1 MSGTGIA
8 GAVDYQP
15 ATERRGAHCY
25 VCGVPIDNGGH
36 AARAMPH
43 SGTQEPGAAIVCSA
57 ACAADPAFAS
67 PFKEAPLPEP
77 ETPHV
82 RFFVNRWK
90 KTAKFT
96 YTNWRG
102 ETEVRHVVPTE
113 ISHRSTEYYPV
124 PQWIMAGW
132 DKDRQAQREFAMN
145 RMWGLRWMEKAQQ
158 APTSELEQIFGTE
171 RWSEADVQKMTQQE
185 RPALTINSIPMQQT
199 SQVAGADNAETRLVT
214 EPAHDAAPPTEGA
227 VSISDI
233 AAGGLD

>member
-15 ATERRGAHCY
+15 ATERPGARCH

-36 AARAMPH
+36 AARALPH
-43 SGTQEPGAAIVCSA
+43 QKPGVAVVCSA
-57 ACAADPAFAS
+57 TCAADPAFAS
-67 PFKEAPLPEP
+67 PFKEALLPEP

-90 KTAKFT
+90 RTAQFT

-113 ISHRSTEYYPV
+113 ISHQATEYYPV

-145 RMWGLRWMEKAQQ
+145 RMWGLRWMDRRDGATDD
-158 APTSELEQIFGTE
+158 TS
-171 RWSEADVQKMTQQE
+171 
-185 RPALTINSIPMQQT
+185 P
-199 SQVAGADNAETRLVT
+199 QVAGADTAEKPPVT
-214 EPAHDAAPPTEGA
+214 EPAHAVDASVENA
-227 VSISDI
+227 VLNSDVSVS
-233 AAGGLD
+233 GLD